1 MTSPSSVLLSN
12 LKLKIFASF
21 CRHGPQAARIR
32 IQPFQPTVVNYLK
45 FPTYLTSPPVKFW
58 YRSLNSLCNIVR
70 KNTRAVE
77 QMPNPEVLGN
87 STARGRE
94 LSMDIS
100 HKSLGGRRRPVSIK
114 GLVRVRSPGDTP
126 GNSWWGCATRFS
138 KS

>member
-1 MTSPSSVLLSN
+1 M
-12 LKLKIFASF
+12 
-21 CRHGPQAARIR
+21 
-32 IQPFQPTVVNYLK
+32 NYLK

-126 GNSWWGCATRFS
+126 WEFLVGVCHPVLQILTLFQTTECHFS
-138 KS
+138 DLASKLHTHSQTWALRNYVIIS